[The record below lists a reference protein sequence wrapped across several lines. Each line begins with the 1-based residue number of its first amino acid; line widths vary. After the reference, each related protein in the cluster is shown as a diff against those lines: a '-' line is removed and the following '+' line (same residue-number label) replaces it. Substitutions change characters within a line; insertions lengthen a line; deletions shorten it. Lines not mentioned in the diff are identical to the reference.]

1 MTALSTPEVTVCPD
15 PDCIDGKIVVHNAYS
30 PDPLKGEEQ
39 VCDRC
44 AGQAYLV
51 AERFLG

>member
-1 MTALSTPEVTVCPD
+1 MTASSIPTVVVCPD
-15 PDCIDGKIVVHNAYS
+15 PDCIAGKIVVHNAYS

-44 AGQAYLV
+44 AGRGSLV
-51 AERFLG
+51 VERFLG